1 MPAIPADYG
10 DAAAEYQAVRRGAG
24 LVDRSDFGVLE
35 VTGRDRAT
43 FLHAMLSQDIK
54 SLTPG
59 RGAAASLLD
68 IHGKI
73 QCLAA
78 VWALDATI
86 LVVTPPGQAAK
97 LAEAL
102 DKHLFAEK
110 AYLRDATGE
119 LEFAL
124 VAGPEAP
131 ALVSRLADVKVPDV
145 PWAHVVGTLGGVET
159 RIVRGDGETGEP
171 EVWLAAPTAHAEPP
185 RSTLVEAGARP
196 VGRTAFESLR
206 IEAGTPVFGADA
218 DETVLLPEI
227 PFEPR
232 VSYSKGCYLGQ
243 EVVVRI
249 RDRGHVNRMLRGLVL
264 DGTRVPERGDRVTA
278 GQAEIGHVTSAV
290 MSFGLERPIALAFV
304 RRQHAEPGTAVQVVS
319 SDGASIPAT
328 VSALPFAR

>member
-1 MPAIPADYG
+1 MPTDHG
-10 DAAAEYQAVRRGAG
+10 DVTAEYWAVRRGVG
-24 LVDRSDFGVLE
+24 LIDRSDLGMLE

-54 SLTPG
+54 ALAPG
-59 RGAAASLLD
+59 QGAAASLLD

-73 QCLAA
+73 QCFAA
-78 VWALDATI
+78 VWAMEDKI
-86 LVVTPPGQAAK
+86 LLVTPPGQAAK

-110 AYLRDATGE
+110 AYMRDATGE
-119 LEFAL
+119 IDLAL

-131 ALVSRLADVKVPDV
+131 AFVSRLAGVKVPET

-159 RIVRGDGETGEP
+159 RLVRGDGETGEA
-171 EVWLAAPTAHAEPP
+171 EVWLAAPAAHAEPP
-185 RSTLVEAGARP
+185 RSTLVGAGARP

-227 PFEPR
+227 PLAPR

-264 DGTRVPERGDRVTA
+264 EGPHVPARGDRVTA
-278 GQAEIGHVTSAV
+278 DRTEIGHVTSAV
-290 MSFGLERPIALAFV
+290 MSIGLGRPIALAFV
-304 RRQHAEPGTAVQVVS
+304 RRQHAEPGTAVQVVT
-319 SDGASIPAT
+319 SDGGAIPAT
-328 VSALPFAR
+328 VSALPFGR